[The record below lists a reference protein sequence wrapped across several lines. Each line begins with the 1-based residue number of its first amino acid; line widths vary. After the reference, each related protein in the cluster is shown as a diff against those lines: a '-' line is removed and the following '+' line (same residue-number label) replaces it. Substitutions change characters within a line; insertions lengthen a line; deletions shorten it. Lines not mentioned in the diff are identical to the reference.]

1 MHLKTLRAMTS
12 VFALAGATIFS
23 PGAAFA
29 QSSPEATTPDNGDII
44 VTARK
49 RQESIL
55 KVPVVLTAVTGEQL
69 TTTQVTTVTDLPRLV
84 PGLVIAGNL
93 LSIGP
98 QVTIRGVGTSSFDP
112 GVDHAVEHAR
122 RGFDCQGRSLNC
134 PGRGI
139 IWPRRGCVEPEAL
152 RHRG

>member
-1 MHLKTLRAMTS
+1 MKTNAFRTMTS
-12 VFALAGATIFS
+12 AFALL
-23 PGAAFA
+23 GAAAFMPVAAVA
-29 QSSPEATTPDNGDII
+29 QDRAEAASNNSGEII

-69 TTTQVTTVTDLPRLV
+69 TTAQVTTVTDLPRLV
-84 PGLVIAGNL
+84 PGLVISGSL

-112 GVDHAVEHAR
+112 GVD
-122 RGFDCQGRSLNC
+122 Q
-134 PGRGI
+134 
-139 IWPRRGCVEPEAL
+139 
-152 RHRG
+152 